1 MLLTSDNET
10 NDSPML
16 ISTIEVWKGER
27 VYLEGDFTSSDERL
41 TVRKYKK
48 MGITT
53 VIPSFQEAEVKKYFD
68 ALKLVS
74 DGTEIADI
82 TVFEIPR
89 NITITE
95 ISLLSKNSNV
105 STILRI
111 LDKTLP
117 EISVFPMYS
126 EINSEFSMYPKV
138 LVMGGK
144 IEDKDNPDKAK
155 KDQWWKLYGGLQGPQ
170 TVKTIK
176 LARQFGIEPTK
187 QTITAFTDGSD
198 YGEYNYYNLVIKDA
212 IAPPLIWC
220 VGLLDE
226 ERNANDAK
234 FEPDKWLKSINE
246 IVPKDSLAY
255 CADEPGTTGISVE
268 QAIEIIKLVKEYAPN
283 LRPMVTAVP
292 DEFYKKF
299 GAEKIKELE
308 IVFAPVQNLDDLS
321 VYPIDLYPEKEGLRF
336 RKGSYFSCMAQGNCS
351 NKVNSEYVC
360 KRTEFPVAVVEGDP
374 IEDFQRSIRLAYE
387 NQADFVLY
395 YMLNKRTHKCWDKS
409 WNWDNGIGIYSEGG
423 NGEGTAMY
431 YDPENGDPWPSV
443 RMMHWDIAKQQVEKE
458 ILEKKR

>member
-1 MLLTSDNET
+1 MLLTSDKEI
-10 NDSPML
+10 NDSPMP

-68 ALKLVS
+68 ALKPVK
-74 DGTEIADI
+74 DGADI

-89 NITITE
+89 DMLLGD
-95 ISLLSKNSNV
+95 ISILD
-105 STILRI
+105 STKSVHYILRI
-111 LDKTLP
+111 LDKTFP
-117 EISVFPMYS
+117 TISVFPMYS
-126 EINSEFSMYPKV
+126 EVNSRNCILSKV
-138 LVMGGK
+138 AAIGGN
-144 IEDKDNPDKAK
+144 ISDFEQA
-155 KDQWWKLYGGLQGPQ
+155 GPQ
-170 TVKTIK
+170 GLETLKSIR

-187 QTITAFTDGSD
+187 QAINWFTNLYRFEEHS
-198 YGEYNYYNLVIKDA
+198 YYNLVIKDA

-220 VGLLDE
+220 AGLLDE
-226 ERNANDAK
+226 ERNSD
-234 FEPDKWLKSINE
+234 FSPDQPLEKWLENINE
-246 IVPKDSLAY
+246 VVPKDSLAY
-255 CADEPGTTGISVE
+255 CADEPGTTGFSVE
-268 QAIEIIKLVKEYAPN
+268 QAMKIIKLVKKYAPN
-283 LRPMVTAVP
+283 LRPMVTSVP
-292 DEFYKKF
+292 NEFYKKF

-321 VYPIDLYPEKEGLRF
+321 LYPIDRYPQKEGSRF

-387 NQADFVLY
+387 NQADFVFY
-395 YMLNKRTHKCWDKS
+395 YMLNKRTHKCWDNN
-409 WNWDNGIGIYSEGG
+409 WYWDNGIGIYSEGG

>member
-1 MLLTSDNET
+1 MLLTSDKEI
-10 NDSPML
+10 NDSPMP

-68 ALKLVS
+68 ALKPVS

-89 NITITE
+89 NIAITE
-95 ISLLSKNSNV
+95 ISLLSKNSNI

-111 LDKTLP
+111 LDKILP

-126 EINSEFSMYPKV
+126 EISSERSMYPKI

-144 IEDKDNPDKAK
+144 IEEKDDPEK
-155 KDQWWKLYGGLQGPQ
+155 KDRWWSLYKDLQGPQ
-170 TVKTIK
+170 TLKTIK

-187 QTITAFTDGSD
+187 QTITLFTDGSD
-198 YGEYNYYNLVIKDA
+198 YDEYNYYNLVIKDA

-220 VGLLDE
+220 GGLLDK
-226 ERNANDAK
+226 ERDTN

-255 CADEPGTTGISVE
+255 CADEPGTTGFSVE
-268 QAIEIIKLVKEYAPN
+268 QAIEIVKLVKSHAPN

-321 VYPIDLYPEKEGLRF
+321 VYPIDLYPQKEGSRF

-360 KRTEFPVAVVEGDP
+360 KRTKFPVAVVEGDP

-387 NQADFVLY
+387 NQADFVFY
-395 YMLNKRTHKCWDKS
+395 YMLNKRTHKCWDNN
-409 WNWDNGIGIYSEGG
+409 WYWDNGIGIYSEGG

-431 YDPENGDPWPSV
+431 YDPNNGDPWPSV

>member
-10 NDSPML
+10 NDSPMP

-27 VYLEGDFTSSDERL
+27 VYLKGDFTSSDERL

-68 ALKLVS
+68 ALKPVK
-74 DGTEIADI
+74 DEADI

-89 NITITE
+89 DMLLGD
-95 ISLLSKNSNV
+95 ISILDATKSV
-105 STILRI
+105 HYILRI
-111 LDKTLP
+111 LDKTFP
-117 EISVFPMYS
+117 TISVFPMYS
-126 EINSEFSMYPKV
+126 EVNSRNCILSKV
-138 LVMGGK
+138 AAIGGN
-144 IEDKDNPDKAK
+144 ISDFEQA
-155 KDQWWKLYGGLQGPQ
+155 GPQ
-170 TVKTIK
+170 GLETLKSIR

-187 QTITAFTDGSD
+187 QAIDWFTNLYKFEEHS
-198 YGEYNYYNLVIKDA
+198 YYNLVIKDA

-220 VGLLDE
+220 GGLLDE
-226 ERNANDAK
+226 DRDTN

-246 IVPKDSLAY
+246 VVPKDSLAY
-255 CADEPGTTGISVE
+255 CADEPGTTGFSVE
-268 QAIEIIKLVKEYAPN
+268 QAIEIVKLVKSHASN

-321 VYPIDLYPEKEGLRF
+321 VYPIDLYPEKEGSRF

-395 YMLNKRTHKCWDKS
+395 YMLNKRTYQCWQD
-409 WNWDNGIGIYSEGG
+409 GGIYSEGG

-431 YDPENGDPWPSV
+431 YDPNNGDPWPSV

-458 ILEKKR
+458 ILEKKI